1 MKLLL
6 ELGIGD
12 VAPEDEGVVQGGLGS
27 AEEVEQVADLLSNS
41 RLSRVLNSVSL
52 FFKSKYSF
60 KLIKQSCFNT
70 GPV

>member
-27 AEEVEQVADLLSNS
+27 AEEVDLLSNS